1 MKEISKVK
9 AYVKKSLAS
18 IISEKKILSNL
29 HHPFLSNLHFSFQD
43 KEYLYLILDF
53 LPGGD
58 LRFYLHK
65 RISFSENQIKFFI
78 SNLIISLNYIHSMNI
93 IHRDIKPEN
102 LVFDGRGYLHL
113 TDFGISKKI
122 KSGKPIINNSGTPG
136 YFAPEVLMKK
146 PQNFCSDFFSVGVIC
161 FELLYGKK
169 PFKGNNRKEVSEKLL
184 YKNIKLKSMD
194 VPYGFSEYIA
204 DFINRLLKRNQ
215 KERLGYKGI
224 DEIKNHRWLKDVN
237 WELMENKN
245 IESEKI
251 PFSPFIGD
259 NFDMDYVNKKDNIYS
274 EHYDEYLKKIN
285 EAEILKDFYFNY
297 HNNLL
302 PNKKRN
308 SISKE
313 KQSNSNKKYTNTTS
327 GNKTTRAMSDG
338 LNASND
344 TCFENNENNNNG
356 IEIMKNSNFNNDVNI
371 NELNLKKS
379 ISC

>member
-1 MKEISKVK
+1 
-9 AYVKKSLAS
+9 
-18 IISEKKILSNL
+18 
-29 HHPFLSNLHFSFQD
+29 
-43 KEYLYLILDF
+43 
-53 LPGGD
+53 
-58 LRFYLHK
+58 
-65 RISFSENQIKFFI
+65 
-78 SNLIISLNYIHSMNI
+78 MNI
-93 IHRDIKPEN
+93 IHRYIKPEN
-102 LVFDGRGYLHL
+102 LVFDGSGYLHL

-356 IEIMKNSNFNNDVNI
+356 IEIMKNSNLNNDENI
-371 NELNLKKS
+371 NELNIKKS